1 EDAPVVVSQYDMNGL
16 EKAGMLKMDFLG
28 LTTLTVIRDAVDS
41 IKSRGKPFDPAVLDQ
56 YDDAETYRMLRS
68 GRTAGVFQFES
79 GLATDMLRQMRCD
92 RFDDLVASNA
102 LLRPGPLD
110 TGMHM
115 VYVRRKRGDE
125 PVTYQLPELQAIL
138 EPTLGVITY
147 QEQVMRIA
155 QVLAGISLAEA
166 DVLRKAVGKKDAEL
180 IKKELGKFVEKAIAK
195 GHDAKTIREI
205 SDQIE
210 TFGRYG

>member
-1 EDAPVVVSQYDMNGL
+1 DTA
-16 EKAGMLKMDFLG
+16 
-28 LTTLTVIRDAVDS
+28 I
-41 IKSRGKPFDPAVLDQ
+41 LDQ
-56 YDDAETYRMLRS
+56 YDDPETYRMLRS

-115 VYVRRKRGDE
+115 VYVRRKRGEE
-125 PVTYQLPELQAIL
+125 PVTYQLPELKPIL
-138 EPTLGVITY
+138 EPTYGVITY

-166 DVLRKAVGKKDAEL
+166 DVLRKAVGKKDKEL
-180 IKKELGKFVEKAIAK
+180 IQQELGKFTAKAVARGYK
-195 GHDAKTIREI
+195 PGV
-205 SDQIE
+205 IE
-210 TFGRYG
+210 ELASQ